1 MPATSAGMTV
11 QDRDLQHSFSEE
23 HSMASSDRFLLAA
36 VMGWPISQSRS
47 PMLHN
52 FWFAQHG
59 LNGSYVPLAI
69 PPERLQAALRAL
81 PALNFSGC
89 NLTIPLKQ
97 DAMKIVDEIDIT
109 ARKIGAIS
117 CVTVRPNGT
126 LAGSNND
133 WYGFVHNILELVP
146 DWRAD
151 AGPVAVMGAGGGARA
166 VVYGLIERGARQI
179 RLCNRTQ
186 ARAQTLA
193 REFGGPIHVL
203 PWEERH
209 DALSGVAMLVNATSQ
224 GMIGQAPL
232 DLRLDKLPKSALVND
247 IIYIPRETPLVAAAR
262 ARGNRTVTGLGM
274 LLHQGIP
281 AWKAW
286 FGIEPKVTAELRAK
300 IEATL

>member
-1 MPATSAGMTV
+1 MISP
-11 QDRDLQHSFSEE
+11 
-23 HSMASSDRFLLAA
+23 DRFLLAA

-52 FWFAQHG
+52 YWFAQHG
-59 LNGSYVPLAI
+59 LAGSYVPLAI
-69 PPERLQAALRAL
+69 PPEGLRAALRAL

-89 NLTIPLKQ
+89 NLTIPHKQ
-97 DAMKIVDEIDIT
+97 EAMTIVDQVDIT
-109 ARKIGAIS
+109 ATRIGAIS
-117 CVTVRPNGT
+117 CVVVRPDGS
-126 LAGSNND
+126 LSGSNND
-133 WYGFVHNILELVP
+133 WFGFVHNILEFVP

-151 AGPVAVMGAGGGARA
+151 AGPVAVMGSGGGARA
-166 VVYGLIERGARQI
+166 VVYGLMERGAREI
-179 RLCNRTQ
+179 RLCNRTL

-193 REFGGPIHVL
+193 REFGGPINVL

-209 DALSGVAMLVNATSQ
+209 NAIDGVAMLVNATSQ

-247 IIYIPRETPLVAAAR
+247 IIYIPRETPLIAAAR